1 MLRRFRGPALFRG
14 LRPSS
19 RQGVPF
25 WPSGL
30 TLRSS
35 GRLRRR
41 LPWPLEKFMDIKTA
55 EDIGALQARCMIL
68 ESRVA
73 ALAAFASALLKEHP
87 QRDQIQTR
95 WANHLGPA
103 LQEIG
108 PGLGKDEVN
117 MASTLPGWV
126 QHQIDK

>member
-1 MLRRFRGPALFRG
+1 MLWSSNDVTQQGS
-14 LRPSS
+14 RPK
-19 RQGVPF
+19 
-25 WPSGL
+25 
-30 TLRSS
+30 TK
-35 GRLRRR
+35 
-41 LPWPLEKFMDIKTA
+41 LEKFMDIKTA